1 MTSMFPLTKAIKADK
16 IQNMSEGTVVDGG
29 S

>member
-1 MTSMFPLTKAIKADK
+1 MTLMIPVTKAIKADK
-16 IQNMSEGTVVDGG
+16 IQNMSEGTVVDRG